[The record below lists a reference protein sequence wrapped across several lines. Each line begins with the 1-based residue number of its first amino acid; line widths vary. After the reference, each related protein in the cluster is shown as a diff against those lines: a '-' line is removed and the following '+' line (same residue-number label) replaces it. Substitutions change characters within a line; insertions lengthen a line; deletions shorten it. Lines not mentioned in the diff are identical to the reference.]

1 MSPVTQPLKQI
12 PTDSLRRA
20 GAKWLLGYWSN
31 KVESPG
37 LPRAEAVLLNE
48 LPSIATN
55 LMVLDPTGKPGE
67 LRYRTVGPSVNAR
80 FGMDLTGRTLSLDS
94 SGGWAAAFLEAISR
108 RHPVAL
114 RGRIAGGDPHWGSFE
129 AVVLPV
135 ASTAP
140 GGVSLVAGMFFDD

>member
-1 MSPVTQPLKQI
+1 MSPAIQPLQQI
-12 PTDSLRRA
+12 PTDALRRA

-31 KVESPG
+31 KIESPG

-48 LPSIATN
+48 LPSVAAK
-55 LMVLDPTGKPGE
+55 LMVLDPTGNPDE
-67 LRYRTVGPSVNAR
+67 LRYRAVGASVSAR
-80 FGMDLTGRTLSLDS
+80 FGMDLVGRTLRLGS
-94 SGGWAAAFLEAISR
+94 SGGWAAAFREAISQR
-108 RHPVAL
+108 RPVAL
-114 RGRIAGGDPHWGSFE
+114 RGQIAGGDPDWGSFE